1 MNKNILGLYRNKQ
14 LADRKFYK
22 GTSIMT
28 LLEIGAGVFMSAI
41 MLAVLILIVKLIR
54 DTRATMKKQSDQKD
68 WFLAKT
74 EVAITHLTGR

>member
-1 MNKNILGLYRNKQ
+1 M
-14 LADRKFYK
+14 A
-22 GTSIMT
+22 

-68 WFLAKT
+68 WLQAET
-74 EVAITHLTGR
+74 EVAIAYLTGR

>member
-1 MNKNILGLYRNKQ
+1 LNKNILGLYQNQQ

-22 GTSIMT
+22 GTSIMA

-68 WFLAKT
+68 
-74 EVAITHLTGR
+74 

>member
-1 MNKNILGLYRNKQ
+1 
-14 LADRKFYK
+14 
-22 GTSIMT
+22 MT

-68 WFLAKT
+68 WLLAET
-74 EVAITHLTGR
+74 EVAIAYLTEW

>member
-68 WFLAKT
+68 WLLAET
-74 EVAITHLTGR
+74 EVAIAYLTEW